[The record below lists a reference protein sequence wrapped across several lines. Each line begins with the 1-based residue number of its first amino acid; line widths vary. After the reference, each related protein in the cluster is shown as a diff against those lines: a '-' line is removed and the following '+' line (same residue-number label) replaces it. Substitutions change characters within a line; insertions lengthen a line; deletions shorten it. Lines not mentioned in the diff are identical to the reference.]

1 LDIPSKNKVVFFLV
15 MAVQYSSGLLIHYQ
29 QNYRAVF
36 QILIQHSELRR
47 AHSEAI
53 MSGTMQESVLFLA
66 VLAIYDAESLEER
79 SSYKDVPSSLDDSPK
94 LDVTCHQAEF

>member
-1 LDIPSKNKVVFFLV
+1 
-15 MAVQYSSGLLIHYQ
+15 
-29 QNYRAVF
+29 
-36 QILIQHSELRR
+36 
-47 AHSEAI
+47 